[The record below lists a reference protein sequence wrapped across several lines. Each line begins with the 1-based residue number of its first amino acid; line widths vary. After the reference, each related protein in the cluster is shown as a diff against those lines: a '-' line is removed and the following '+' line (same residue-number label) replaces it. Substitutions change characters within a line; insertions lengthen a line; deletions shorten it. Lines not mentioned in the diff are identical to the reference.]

1 MHIAVAPFG
10 PAALVAAGA
19 LEWVTDARVAAGA
32 IGTDEREGAAGIGAG
47 EADGAAVAPLHI
59 ALLALPALLQS

>member
-10 PAALVAAGA
+10 PAALVVAGA

-32 IGTDEREGAAGIGAG
+32 IGTDERDGAPGIGAG
-47 EADGAAVAPLHI
+47 EAAGAAVAPLHI